1 LAGGWHRIRAVP
13 PAAPWNRAADE
24 VIDNGDASSLH

>member
-1 LAGGWHRIRAVP
+1 VP